1 MAGGIFPPGFE
12 SLTGQPRQRNSWSRM
27 ECPTHGVNFQTGEKQ
42 MPELFTDLSFWIG
55 LGQIILVNIVLSG
68 DNAVVIALAARSLPE
83 HQRKLAVIWGSA
95 AAILMRIVLTVVA
108 LEMLRQPYLK
118 LIGSG
123 LLFWIAL
130 QLIVP
135 GEESSEDNGSRDH
148 LLAAI
153 RTILLADLLMSLD
166 NVIAVAAAA
175 KGNTVLMILGLAISI
190 PLVAFGSTLVLRLM
204 DRLPV
209 VITLG
214 AALLGFIAGEMLV
227 TDPVLEPWFA
237 ATEIFWLR
245 DEIPLLSAFMV
256 IVVGHWLA
264 LRKEEQPQHEL
275 VDLAADEDP
284 SQSGP

>member
-1 MAGGIFPPGFE
+1 
-12 SLTGQPRQRNSWSRM
+12 
-27 ECPTHGVNFQTGEKQ
+27 

-55 LGQIILVNIVLSG
+55 LGQIILVNLVLSG

-83 HQRKLAVIWGSA
+83 RQRKLAVIWGSA
-95 AAILMRIVLTVVA
+95 AAILMRIVLTMVA

-130 QLIVP
+130 QLVIP
-135 GEESSEDNGSRDH
+135 GEESSGTTGGRDH

-175 KGNTVLMILGLAISI
+175 DGNALLLILGLAISI

-204 DRLPV
+204 DRLPA
-209 VITLG
+209 VIELG
-214 AALLGFIAGEMLV
+214 AALLGFIAGQMLV
-227 TDPVLEPWFA
+227 SDPVLEPWFV
-237 ATEIFWLR
+237 ATEVFWLG
-245 DEIPLLSAFMV
+245 DEIPLFAAILV
-256 IVVGHWLA
+256 IVVGHGLA
-264 LRKEEQPQHEL
+264 RRKEGRLPHEL
-275 VDLAADEDP
+275 VDLAADEEP
-284 SQSGP
+284 PESVP